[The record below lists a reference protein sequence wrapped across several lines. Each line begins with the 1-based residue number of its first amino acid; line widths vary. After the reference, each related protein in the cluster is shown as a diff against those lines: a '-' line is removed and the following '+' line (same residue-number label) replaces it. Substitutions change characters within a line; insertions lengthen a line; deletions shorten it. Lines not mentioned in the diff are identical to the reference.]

1 MQEEVEPTSEH
12 PNWNFLDK
20 LLARGLDLA
29 NLAEAWLRGDEV
41 VGRPYHP
48 SVGSFAAFDSL
59 QGEDGSA
66 PPGWLWLC
74 RPSGRWQRC
83 WSEVRGPVLVLYK
96 VELHQCVGAIYV
108 ALPGALLGDGKE
120 ETTGNVNIED
130 GVSGEEDSIAPK
142 AGANFELITAGSAGR
157 LLRLCA
163 ASRKQATSWRRVL
176 EQVAKRPG
184 AGYLTVS
191 GPAAQ
196 VGSAL
201 QQTKAEKTVGHVIA
215 AHCSQHKTSQYQFI
229 VSIHC
234 WFLCITE
241 VRRSATVMS
250 YPVVQDKV

>member
-1 MQEEVEPTSEH
+1 MHLLCLLSMHAFVFLEHLCLLCDVSDVCNVYITSATTFFWRTH
-12 PNWNFLDK
+12 V
-20 LLARGLDLA
+20 A
-29 NLAEAWLRGDEV
+29 
-41 VGRPYHP
+41 
-48 SVGSFAAFDSL
+48 
-59 QGEDGSA
+59 
-66 PPGWLWLC
+66 C
-74 RPSGRWQRC
+74 RKAHFTYA
-83 WSEVRGPVLVLYK
+83 LY
-96 VELHQCVGAIYV
+96 L
-108 ALPGALLGDGKE
+108 
-120 ETTGNVNIED
+120 
-130 GVSGEEDSIAPK
+130 
-142 AGANFELITAGSAGR
+142 
-157 LLRLCA
+157 
-163 ASRKQATSWRRVL
+163 
-176 EQVAKRPG
+176 G